1 MIQHVRLSGEAKLRR
16 ICDMSEDRRR
26 TLTPAERDQMLQR
39 AIWQGMSPKQRMKM
53 TRQLC
58 ELVGK
63 LKKMRSSDGAL

>member
-1 MIQHVRLSGEAKLRR
+1 MIQHVPLSGEAKLRR
-16 ICDMSEDRRR
+16 ICDMSEDRHR
-26 TLTPAERDQMLQR
+26 TLTPADRDQMLQR